1 MNVPRSLATLV
12 PLLAFSLTSGLGS
25 IPEAAPAGP
34 VRVFIM
40 AGQSNMQGKG
50 RVENGVG
57 NVPGTV
63 GSLRSLVDNDPAPSS
78 GGTTGAYYTKMLTN
92 VNDVLDNLGTYFPGY
107 ANQGWRLEG
116 FAWHQGWNDRVN
128 AA

>member
-1 MNVPRSLATLV
+1 
-12 PLLAFSLTSGLGS
+12 
-25 IPEAAPAGP
+25 
-34 VRVFIM
+34 
-40 AGQSNMQGKG
+40 
-50 RVENGVG
+50 
-57 NVPGTV
+57 
-63 GSLRSLVDNDPAPSS
+63 
-78 GGTTGAYYTKMLTN
+78 MLTN

>member
-1 MNVPRSLATLV
+1 
-12 PLLAFSLTSGLGS
+12 
-25 IPEAAPAGP
+25 
-34 VRVFIM
+34 
-40 AGQSNMQGKG
+40 
-50 RVENGVG
+50 VENGVG